1 MKYDFETIVSRSGS
15 CSSKWDQMKGWNPNV
30 GSDIVPFSVADM
42 ELRNAPE
49 IIEGIKEYVDKTI
62 LGYTNAGE
70 AYYNA
75 VSGWMGR
82 RHSWDIKPEWILGTP
97 GVVNAFYT
105 AVKAFTKPGE
115 GVILMTPVY
124 YPMYMAVERNKRK
137 IVRNP
142 LIYKDNRYS
151 IDFDDLEQK
160 AKDPSNTLIILC
172 SPHNPVGRVWTPEE
186 LERIGRICIDNN
198 VVIVSDEIH
207 FDIIMPG
214 YKHTVFATISEEF
227 ADHSIV
233 CTAPSKTFNLAGL
246 QTSNIIIRNE
256 RLRERFLEEQL
267 SVSISRL
274 NMIGYKACELAYDK
288 GEEWLEQLLLHIDH
302 NRLVLT
308 EYMEQ
313 NLPQIKVIPM
323 EGTYLQWLDLN
334 ALGISPLELERIMH
348 MEAQVFFDEGYV
360 FGEEGKGFERM
371 NIACPTNVMLVA
383 LERMKKT
390 LDQYMRG

>member
-1 MKYDFETIVSRSGS
+1 MKYDFETVVSRAGS
-15 CSSKWDQMKGWNPNV
+15 CSSKWDQMKGWTPNV
-30 GSDIVPFSVADM
+30 GGDIVPFSVADM
-42 ELRNAPE
+42 ELKNAPE

-70 AYYNA
+70 AYYDA
-75 VSGWMGR
+75 VCGWMGR
-82 RHSWDIKPEWILGTP
+82 RHSWDIEPEWILGTP
-97 GVVNAFYT
+97 GVVNAFFT

-142 LIYKDNRYS
+142 LIYRDNRYS
-151 IDFDDLEQK
+151 IDFEDLEEK

-227 ADHSIV
+227 ADHCIV

-256 RLRERFLEEQL
+256 RLRELFREEQL

-308 EYMEQ
+308 EYIEQ

-334 ALGISPLELERIMH
+334 ALGIPHLELERIMH

-371 NIACPTNVMLVA
+371 NIACPTNVMLAA

-390 LDQYMRG
+390 LDQYMGG